1 MTEETRPLAGLPG
14 ADRTLL
20 AHPPLELAVAE
31 FRLTSGD
38 GELSPDFGLRFKER
52 LAELGLVLARMEPI
66 QQQRLS
72 LNVQAGVAATPQ
84 VETGTHGWLLV
95 SADGATQVSLLP
107 EAVVYQ
113 TSKYHRWSVTMRPP
127 IEAILVAVSELRK
140 PALVVRIGVRYVNRF
155 VDPAASSAQAWVE
168 HLDEHFLGPLCHP
181 DLGGHVKASQQQV
194 ELAFSDTQGARL
206 RHGPFLDATAGGSVS
221 YLVDIDVFDA
231 DPLRFDPAHLVER
244 AEVLNRT
251 AATLFQA
258 VLKPEYL
265 RALQGPAGTEE
276 SKPQGTEESTV
287 VASA

>member
-1 MTEETRPLAGLPG
+1 MSDETRPLGGLPG

-20 AHPPLELAVAE
+20 SHPPLELAVAE
-31 FRLTSGD
+31 FRLTPGD
-38 GELSPDFGLRFKER
+38 AELSPDVGLQFKER
-52 LAELGLVLARMEPI
+52 LAELGFVLARLEPI

-72 LNVQAGVAATPQ
+72 LNVQAGVAAAPQ

-127 IEAILVAVSELRK
+127 IEAILSAVSEIRK

-155 VDPAASSAQAWVE
+155 VDPAASNAQAWVE
-168 HLDEHFLGPLCHP
+168 HLDERFLGPLCHP
-181 DLGGHVKASQQQV
+181 DLGTHVKTSQQQV
-194 ELAFSDTQGARL
+194 EFAFSDTQGALL
-206 RHGPFLDATAGGSVS
+206 RHGPFVDATAAGSIS

-231 DPLRFDPAHLVER
+231 EPLRFDPAHLAER
-244 AEVLNRT
+244 AEILNRT

-265 RALQGPAGTEE
+265 RALQNVEATEE
-276 SKPQGTEESTV
+276 SKE
-287 VASA
+287 VAPA